1 MVQINPELVKSKA
14 ITFDDYLSEIS
25 EERKLNWEKG
35 VETVNNYQLS
45 DKMLDFLKLPS
56 IPLNIIIFSKEWCP
70 ECILAVAILEKF
82 AKLNRS
88 IRLQIIDRDECPELY
103 SLYMPND
110 DERVPVV
117 LFTSED
123 YYLVTSWIERPAIK
137 FMILHEVITEMR
149 DQGKDAAVEKLVEI
163 IDAKEKELLQATVEE
178 LFSELARTIGALNYS
193 TRLETVLK

>member
-1 MVQINPELVKSKA
+1 MVQINPKIIKSKA
-14 ITFDDYLSEIS
+14 ITFDEYLSEIS
-25 EERKLNWEKG
+25 DERKLNWEKG
-35 VETVNNYQLS
+35 IETVNNYQLS

-56 IPLNIIIFSKEWCP
+56 IPLNVIIFSKEWCP
-70 ECILAVAILEKF
+70 ECISAVAILKKF
-82 AKLNRS
+82 SRINES

-123 YYLVTSWIERPAIK
+123 YYLVTMWIERPAIK
-137 FMILHEVITEMR
+137 FMLSHEIMTEMR
-149 DQGKDAAVEKLVEI
+149 DQGKDVIYEKFVEVFT
-163 IDAKEKELLQATVEE
+163 ANEKMLLQATVEE

-193 TRLETVLK
+193 TRLETALK